1 MLTDDARAKGNAT
14 KTAQAKARAADLGP
28 IIRELQSEGCRSAGD
43 LAWALNDMGIP
54 TARGGRWRINQV
66 QRVLARLP

>member
-1 MLTDDARAKGNAT
+1 MLTNDARAKGNA
-14 KTAQAKARAADLGP
+14 AKAVKANARAANLEP

-54 TARGGRWRINQV
+54 TAWGGR
-66 QRVLARLP
+66 